1 LASLGISSK
10 CSRFFLDKAIRLRFN
25 ASTMQTLG
33 LSDST
38 TRSESRLKSLFW
50 PSIQSGA
57 DVDYL
62 AVQGFWVCTIV
73 GLLSFALLTFMAHQP
88 VTGFLTFLLFHF
100 GGVGVRE
107 HNPFAAAVTLICYAL
122 DAVVSGIGVVRV
134 IITALLLS
142 NLRATWIADHWKP
155 ESEEAAL
162 PPRLGDT
169 FSDKISDK
177 WPAFIWPKVK
187 ILYYIFAFLYLA
199 VMIAGL
205 IIIALR
211 HGRL

>member
-1 LASLGISSK
+1 
-10 CSRFFLDKAIRLRFN
+10 
-25 ASTMQTLG
+25 MQTLG

-38 TRSESRLKSLFW
+38 TRTEGRLKSLFW

-73 GLLSFALLTFMAHQP
+73 GVFSFVFSGILARQP
-88 VTGFLTFLLFHF
+88 ITGLVVFLLFYL

-107 HNPFAAAVTLICYAL
+107 HNPFAAAMMLAYY
-122 DAVVSGIGVVRV
+122 VVDFLSSFLFVFLNSPGIGVVKIIV
-134 IITALLLS
+134 IALLLS
-142 NLRATWIADHWKP
+142 NLRATWIAGNWKP

-162 PPRLGDT
+162 PPRMGET
-169 FSDKISDK
+169 FFDKFVDK

-187 ILYYIFAFLYLA
+187 VLYYIFSVACLA
-199 VMIAGL
+199 LLVAGL
-205 IIIALR
+205 IVIFIRGHSLS
-211 HGRL
+211 